1 MLLHEKSELASKP
14 KNTKDRRQQR
24 CQHSRTHG
32 GVFEMRSYSIQFFSF
47 ISLASL
53 CALGCGGGDTSP
65 PAASIEA
72 GAAGAAATTGSL
84 AGSPVSVDADG
95 MTAAYQRPQRESE
108 PEVVLSTSYGDIKI
122 RLNADKAPA
131 TVDNFLN
138 NYLEPGQYDGTI
150 FHYVAPGSMI
160 LGGAFTADLEANST
174 RSEIQSEAANG
185 LKNVRGTIAM
195 TRDPQYIHSAT
206 NQFFINLSDNPQLD
220 HVEDDE
226 EKYGY
231 CVFGE
236 VIAGMDVVDKI
247 AAAPVKDK
255 EGFPSLPV
263 ESVVIQSAKRIR

>member
-1 MLLHEKSELASKP
+1 
-14 KNTKDRRQQR
+14 
-24 CQHSRTHG
+24 
-32 GVFEMRSYSIQFFSF
+32 MRSYSIKFFSF

-53 CALGCGGGDTSP
+53 FALGCGGGETSP

-72 GAAGAAATTGSL
+72 AAGASPTTGSL
-84 AGSPVSVDADG
+84 AGSPVSVDAG
-95 MTAAYQRPQRESE
+95 VMTTASQRPQRESE
-108 PEVVLSTSYGDIKI
+108 PEVVLSTTYGDIKI

-185 LKNVRGTIAM
+185 LKNVRGAIAM

-206 NQFFINLSDNPQLD
+206 NQFFINLADNPQLD
-220 HVEDDE
+220 HVVDDE

-236 VIAGMDVVDKI
+236 VIEGMEVVDKI

-255 EGFPSLPV
+255 EGFPSLPI
-263 ESVVIQSAKRIR
+263 EAVVIQSAKRVR